1 MDIKLET
8 REDFDRFAKEIRY
21 IITDM
26 ICKAGS
32 GHIGGALSI
41 VEILITLYYRV
52 MNTKPSEPRW
62 EGRDRFV
69 LSKGHAGP
77 ALYAILAYKGYF
89 PFEWLTTMNK
99 NKTMLPSHVDQLKT
113 PGIDQT
119 AGSLGQGISCAVG
132 LAISAKI
139 SKKNH
144 SVFCIIGDGESQEG
158 QVWESAMFAA
168 HKKLENL
175 IVIADRNG
183 MQIDSTVEEI
193 NNVEPYADKWRA
205 FGWEVFECDG
215 HDWDALSESFAKA
228 KASTGKPKIIIAKTI
243 KGKGN
248 TCVEGTV
255 ASHNIKVT
263 NEDDYKKFIGGVN
276 FAGVKVPY

>member
-8 REDFDRFAKEIRY
+8 REDFDRFAREVRY
-21 IITDM
+21 IVTDM

-41 VEILITLYYRV
+41 VEIVITLYYRI
-52 MNTKPSEPRW
+52 MNVRAEDPRW
-62 EGRDRFV
+62 EDRDRFV

-77 ALYAILAYKGYF
+77 TLYTVLAYKGYF
-89 PFEWLTTMNK
+89 PFEWLTSMNK
-99 NKTMLPSHVDQLKT
+99 NGTMLPSHVDQRKT

-139 SKKNH
+139 SKKKH
-144 SVFCIIGDGESQEG
+144 HVYCIIGDGESQEG

-168 HKKLENL
+168 HKKLDNL
-175 IVIADRNG
+175 IVIADNNS
-183 MQIDSTVEEI
+183 MQIDSTVKEI
-193 NNVEPYADKWRA
+193 NDIEPYPDKWKA
-205 FGWEVFECDG
+205 FGWEVFVCDG
-215 HDWDALSESFAKA
+215 HDWDQLMAAFEKA
-228 KASTGKPKIIIAKTI
+228 KAVNGKPSIIIAKTV

-248 TCVEGTV
+248 SCVEGTV

-263 NEDDYKKFIGGVN
+263 NESDYKKFIGGV
-276 FAGVKVPY
+276 ASDGVKVPY

>member
-8 REDFDRFAKEIRY
+8 REDFERFAREVRY
-21 IITDM
+21 IVTDM

-52 MNTKPSEPRW
+52 MTVKVSEPRW

-77 ALYAILAYKGYF
+77 ALYTILAYKGYF

-99 NKTMLPSHVDQLKT
+99 NKTMLPSHVDQQKT

-139 SKKNH
+139 SKQNH
-144 SVFCIIGDGESQEG
+144 HVYCIIGDGESQEG

-168 HKKLENL
+168 HKKLDNL
-175 IVIADRNG
+175 IVIADKNG

-193 NNVEPYADKWRA
+193 NNIEPYADKWKA
-205 FGWEVFECDG
+205 FGWEVLECNG
-215 HDWDALSESFAKA
+215 HDWDALYDSFNKA
-228 KASTGKPKIIIAKTI
+228 KSSNGKPKIIIAKTV

-255 ASHNIKVT
+255 ASHNIKIT
-263 NEDDYKKFIGGVN
+263 NDADYKKFIGGVDS
-276 FAGVKVPY
+276 AGVKIPY